1 MSDEIMIFCLTVCII
16 FLAGIVIYQQFAFH
30 TGTKAKLREISCKLK
45 QILDSNSDEKVM
57 IFTDNKVLV
66 ELAEQ
71 INRMLENRQKI
82 KVEYRR
88 SEMASKRMLSNISHD
103 IKTPMTVILG
113 YLEIMRLNGIQS
125 NEMMQKIENTA
136 HHVMELITQFFTLAK
151 LEAGDMDLT
160 LEKVNVNEA
169 CRENIL
175 DFYELLSQKEFQVE
189 IDIPEQTFYTN
200 TNKDALQRMM
210 YNLISN
216 AIRYGREGK
225 YLGVFLRADQA
236 HIYIDIA
243 DRGPGIEKEFA
254 EFVFDRLF
262 TMEDSRNSSM
272 QGNGF
277 GTTIAKNLALQLGGD
292 ITFVSQPY
300 QRTVFHHHIKRKW
313 PVKNTGHFFRKEIR
327 KIYSRVLK
335 TEQSIML
342 MERRAGQCH
351 LFYKQTGFLKRS
363 AAKCWSQ
370 MLIFIF
376 VKGKSTDFLAR
387 TEQEKLR

>member
-1 MSDEIMIFCLTVCII
+1 MSNATII
-16 FLAGIVIYQQFAFH
+16 FLLTLCIMILICIIVYQQFVFH
-30 TGTKAKLREISCKLK
+30 NGTKAKIHEISSKLK
-45 QILDSNSDEKVM
+45 ELLDTDSDEKVTV
-57 IFTDNKVLV
+57 FTDNKALI
-66 ELAEQ
+66 ELATQ
-71 INRMLENRQKI
+71 INRMLEDRQKV

-88 SEMASKRMLSNISHD
+88 AEMASKKMLSNISHD

-113 YLEIMRLNGIQS
+113 YLEIMRLNGTQS
-125 NEMMQKIENTA
+125 NEMLQKVESTA
-136 HHVMELITQFFTLAK
+136 QRVMGLITQFFTLAK
-151 LEAGDMDLT
+151 LEAGDTDMP
-160 LEKVNVNEA
+160 LERLNVNEA

-254 EFVFDRLF
+254 ESVFDRLF

-272 QGNGF
+272 QGNGL
-277 GTTIAKNLALQLGGD
+277 GLTIAKNLALQLGGD

-300 QRTVFHHHIKRKW
+300 QRTVFTI
-313 PVKNTGHFFRKEIR
+313 T
-327 KIYSRVLK
+327 LK
-335 TEQSIML
+335 KM
-342 MERRAGQCH
+342 AC
-351 LFYKQTGFLKRS
+351 
-363 AAKCWSQ
+363 
-370 MLIFIF
+370 
-376 VKGKSTDFLAR
+376 
-387 TEQEKLR
+387 